1 MRVSEPSEEECDG
14 NLRESKEI
22 CLRALYHQGALAAAL
37 LSTGLFRGQTLD
49 PFKNFPSIGG
59 RVKRRAAFADK
70 NKNRN

>member
-1 MRVSEPSEEECDG
+1 LPEG
-14 NLRESKEI
+14 KEI
-22 CLRALYHQGALAAAL
+22 CFRALYHQGGVGGCPT
-37 LSTGLFRGQTLD
+37 LSTVLFRGQTLD